1 MKRKSFIWHKKA
13 NRISCKNAILRTLIY
28 SDLFN
33 FPLNKEELWYF
44 LKTNSSYSKPT
55 FDYLLREA
63 SDNIKKKNGLFF
75 LKGHGEA
82 VLLRKERQ
90 KISQKKI
97 NVARRVANVLSFI
110 PTILFVG
117 LSGSIASGNAA
128 ATDDIDFFII
138 VKKNKLWVSRFFILL
153 FLEFLR
159 VRRTKWDKRAE
170 NKVCVN
176 LLVDETQ
183 LEFVSDR
190 HDLYTA
196 HEIAQ
201 LVPFI
206 NKNTTYEKFLNKN
219 EWIQDFMPNTNIQF
233 KNIPKIEYRNETKL
247 WYQVFTVF
255 FNFISYLLEP
265 FVKSFQKWNI
275 AKTRTTETISDTFLA
290 FHPFDY
296 RQYILGLYFQKLKQY
311 HIPA

>member
-33 FPLNKEELWYF
+33 FPLRKEELWYF
-44 LKTNSSYSKPT
+44 LKTNSTFSKKT
-55 FDYLLREA
+55 FNYFLREA
-63 SDNIKKKNGLFF
+63 PGDIRKKNGLFF

-138 VKKNKLWVSRFFILL
+138 VKKNKVWSSRFFILL

-159 VRRTKWDKRAE
+159 VRRTKRDEHVE

-176 LLVDETQ
+176 LLIDETQ
-183 LEFVSDR
+183 LAFFSDR

-201 LVPFI
+201 IIPFI
-206 NKNTTYEKFLNKN
+206 NKKATYEKFLNKN
-219 EWIQDFMPNTNIQF
+219 QWIKDFMPNTQS
-233 KNIPKIEYRNETKL
+233 KNIPKVKYRNETKL
-247 WYQVFTVF
+247 WYQIFTVF
-255 FNFISYLLEP
+255 FDFMSFWLEP
-265 FVKSFQKWNI
+265 FVKMFQKWNI
-275 AKTRTTETISDTFLA
+275 AKTRTTETITDTFLA

-296 RQYILGLYFQKLKQY
+296 RQYIMRLYFKKLKQY